1 MSIDGQPV
9 EDPNVFDYRFATKP
23 IGGSARIGIL
33 RSSKEMAL
41 NVALQP
47 VPETSHDELLISSS
61 SPFKGAKVSNLS
73 PALAENLRL
82 DPSSQGV
89 VIVEVGNGSTAQSFG
104 FRRGDVVV
112 AVNNTKIANTQD
124 LERVTAQQSRR
135 WSIILR
141 RSGQQISLELR
152 G

>member
-33 RSSKEMAL
+33 RASREMAL

-47 VPETSHDELLISSS
+47 VPETSHDELLISAS

-89 VIVEVGNGSTAQSFG
+89 VIVEVGNGSMAQSFG

-112 AVNNTKIANTQD
+112 AVNNTKITNTQD

-141 RSGQQISLELR
+141 RGGQQISLELR